1 MIAQIMINENCS
13 IDEQI
18 EMPEV
23 EQHALGSLKGENEYK
38 YEIKKR
44 RKAKERHGEKENEI
58 KIT

>member
-23 EQHALGSLKGENEYK
+23 EQHALGSLKGENEYE
-38 YEIKKR
+38 YEINKEKGKK
-44 RKAKERHGEKENEI
+44 KTWGKGE
-58 KIT
+58 